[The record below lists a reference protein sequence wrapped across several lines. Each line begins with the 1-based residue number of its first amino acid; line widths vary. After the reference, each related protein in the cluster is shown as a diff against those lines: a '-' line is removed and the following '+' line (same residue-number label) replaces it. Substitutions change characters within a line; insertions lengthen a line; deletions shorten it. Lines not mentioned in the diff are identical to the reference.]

1 MCRSCCGSTAKA
13 SWACACDTCS
23 RTRAPSQGVSWCGTY
38 QVCCAGPC
46 FEYALCAQARPH
58 LHLAQLL
65 SGAQACM
72 GRCAG
77 VYYGTMLHRLDAF
90 VLKWLPN
97 AIKEPLKKT
106 VSSVV
111 SVGNKGLQATA
122 GRVTNTLVG
131 RCILS
136 IKACCRDYCT
146 LCHTSLIGREI
157 ISFLS
162 CMGNAMTCEG
172 LVCCQ
177 CMGQILQCSLPLES
191 GE

>member
-1 MCRSCCGSTAKA
+1 
-13 SWACACDTCS
+13 
-23 RTRAPSQGVSWCGTY
+23 
-38 QVCCAGPC
+38 
-46 FEYALCAQARPH
+46 
-58 LHLAQLL
+58 
-65 SGAQACM
+65 M

-122 GRVTNTLVG
+122 GRVTDTLVG

-136 IKACCRDYCT
+136 IRACCAVYWI
-146 LCHTSLIGREI
+146 LHHTSRLERGER
-157 ISFLS
+157 SN
-162 CMGNAMTCEG
+162 CNG
-172 LVCCQ
+172 L
-177 CMGQILQCSLPLES
+177 
-191 GE
+191 